1 MITLLLVGGN
11 SQRFRDAGYTRSKCL
26 LPMPDYATMLEWV
39 ARALPC
45 QHVVVAGRE
54 QHRAEIEP
62 GVYDAYRNLTPANRI
77 EMVWSADEAQGPLYG
92 VLDARQHL
100 DSISPLLIAY
110 CDVIPLFQ
118 VNDAIHFWRERGAA
132 TGAIVF
138 RSQDPRFGY
147 WDGRTIA
154 EKRVTSNYAVS
165 GLFYFAN
172 AHDALKRAEMAAHPG
187 AGIVHMLDSDTQM
200 YEVSTREILD
210 LGTPEAYRA
219 FVAEGNRA

>member
-11 SQRFRDAGYTRSKCL
+11 SQRFRDAGYTRPKCL

-54 QHRAEIEP
+54 QHRADMEP
-62 GVYDAYRNLTPANRI
+62 GVYDVYRNLTPANRI
-77 EMVWSADEAQGPLYG
+77 EMVWSVEEARGPLYG
-92 VLDARQHL
+92 VLDARAHL
-100 DSISPLLIAY
+100 DSTSPLLISY
-110 CDVIPLFQ
+110 CDVIPLFP
-118 VNDAIHFWRERGAA
+118 VNDALHFWQECGAN
-132 TGAIVF
+132 TGAIIF

-154 EKRVTSNYAVS
+154 EKRVASEYAVS
-165 GLFYFAN
+165 GLFYFAS
-172 AHDALKRAEMAAHPG
+172 AREAVKRAEHNAHSG
-187 AGIVHMLDSDTQM
+187 AGIVHMLDRDTQM

-219 FVAEGNRA
+219 FMAEGVRA